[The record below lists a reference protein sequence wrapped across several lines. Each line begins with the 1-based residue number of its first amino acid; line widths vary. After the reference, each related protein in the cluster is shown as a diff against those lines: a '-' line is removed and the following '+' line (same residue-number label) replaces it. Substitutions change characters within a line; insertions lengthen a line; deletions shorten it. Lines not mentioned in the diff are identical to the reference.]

1 MGAVAVAVA
10 VAEGEGVGVAGVP
23 ETVELGGIPEGL
35 VRDLGNA
42 HGVGS
47 GARAGIDE
55 GSLLG
60 VEHVRLVVGAV
71 GVDAIPAA
79 VKRETAVLARFAKGE
94 RVKHG
99 LIIDATFFLLH
110 SLELTR
116 GSGGRS

>member
-42 HGVGS
+42 HGVGG
-47 GARAGIDE
+47 GARTGVDE

-79 VKRETAVLARFAKGE
+79 ARCEKVVLARFTERE

-99 LIIDATFFLLH
+99 FITDATFVFLFVFA
-110 SLELTR
+110 
-116 GSGGRS
+116 